1 MLKISIMFSL
11 YRQFFFRVFATHI
24 QRDLDRKSDVR
35 VIDFTRFFANSNYK
49 KNNLQSLRR
58 SFNATLPKSS
68 QIAFNMRL
76 NVHEC

>member
-1 MLKISIMFSL
+1 MFSL

-49 KNNLQSLRR
+49 KNYLQSLRR

>member
-1 MLKISIMFSL
+1 MFSL